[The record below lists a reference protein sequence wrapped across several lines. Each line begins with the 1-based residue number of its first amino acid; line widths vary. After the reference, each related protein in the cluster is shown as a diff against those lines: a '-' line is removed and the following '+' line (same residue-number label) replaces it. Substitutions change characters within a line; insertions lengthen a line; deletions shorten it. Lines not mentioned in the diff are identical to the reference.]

1 MASEINLIEIDSFDE
16 KDPIDGEN
24 NKILKVQIQEFIGK

>member
-1 MASEINLIEIDSFDE
+1 LDVINSLTSEINLIEIDSFDE

-24 NKILKVQIQEFIGK
+24 NRQLKE